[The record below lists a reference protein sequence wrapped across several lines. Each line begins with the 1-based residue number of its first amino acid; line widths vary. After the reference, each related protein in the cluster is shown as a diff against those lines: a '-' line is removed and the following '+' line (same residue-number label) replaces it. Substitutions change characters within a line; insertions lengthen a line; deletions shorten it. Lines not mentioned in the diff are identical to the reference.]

1 MFFDVRY
8 GTSVYRGQKEVRV
21 NRRARVAFIDV
32 ICERFYSTPRGV
44 RIRGDETS
52 DIVGVGMGVESK
64 VVIEEEM
71 EQLSIVV

>member
-1 MFFDVRY
+1 M
-8 GTSVYRGQKEVRV
+8 
-21 NRRARVAFIDV
+21 AFIDV